1 MTLRLI
7 TAATTYPVDIDEV
20 KLACRFDSSALDAE
34 IETMIDDCTR
44 LTEHENNQC
53 LMTQT
58 FEYSCDAFPAK
69 FELTRN
75 PVQSVTS
82 ITYVDGTGATVTLA
96 EDQYTLINDGFGFA
110 RITPAYGVVWPS
122 VRGDIDGVKVRF
134 VAGYASAALVPGN
147 FKRQVKIFVS
157 MLIEDPHSLDE
168 RMGAIGKVWS

>member
-96 EDQYTLINDGFGFA
+96 EDQYTLIND
-110 RITPAYGVVWPS
+110 
-122 VRGDIDGVKVRF
+122 KVRF